1 MTFKNILKLTKY
13 KVESIYFIFRR
24 TIFAPVHQIRIP
36 LDKRI
41 SCGEHVKFGNGT
53 RVYLY
58 NGFMRVQENTT
69 VCNYSKFIIGEG
81 KLEIGK
87 NCLLGEYGIYNTF
100 ADLIIGNDVITA
112 DRISF
117 VTNMHQYENINIP
130 IKNQPSTS
138 DKIVIEDGTWIG
150 MNATILAGTHIGRN
164 CVIAAHSVVKGIYPD
179 FCVIGGVP
187 SRIIKRY
194 NDKTGKWEKPC

>member
-1 MTFKNILKLTKY
+1 M
-13 KVESIYFIFRR
+13 
-24 TIFAPVHQIRIP
+24 
-36 LDKRI
+36 
-41 SCGEHVKFGNGT
+41 
-53 RVYLY
+53 
-58 NGFMRVQENTT
+58 
-69 VCNYSKFIIGEG
+69 
-81 KLEIGK
+81 
-87 NCLLGEYGIYNTF
+87 
-100 ADLIIGNDVITA
+100 ITA

-138 DKIVIEDGTWIG
+138 DKIIIEDGTWIG

-164 CVIAAHSVVKGIYPD
+164 CVVAAHSVVKGIYPD